1 MMVIEMKKLARIVTL
16 MIIVSFTGCAMGPDF
31 KKPVVETPNNFR
43 FSDSESKEVV
53 NLKWWELFDDPA
65 LYSLVVTALTD
76 NKDLMIAASRIEE
89 ARAALGFTKADQ
101 YPRLDLEG
109 SGRAGNFFG
118 VSRSS
123 TTDKSAYIAPVLSWE
138 IDFWGKFRRSTEA
151 ARAELMASEY
161 SLRTV
166 QISLISEVV
175 STYFLL
181 LDYHQRLKISKQTLE
196 SRLYSLDIIQK
207 RFDKGIIPEIDLNQ
221 AQIQKEI
228 AAGAIPLYQR
238 LIANTENALSIL
250 MGKFPGEIKTGD
262 DLNQQAVPPD
272 IPGGIP
278 SSILERRPD
287 IAEAMYLLEAQT
299 ARIGVAQ
306 ALRFPS
312 ITLTGLFGVA
322 SAELSSISTD
332 GTIWSVGGG
341 LFGPLFDFK
350 KNIQRVEIEKE
361 RTQQALYRYENRVLF
376 AFREVSDALNDI
388 RTYKEQIST
397 VERKLNAAEN
407 AAALSKMRYDKG
419 VTSYLEVLDT
429 ERTLFDV
436 GLEYSELKQQFYNA
450 YVRLYKALGG
460 GWLTKAEMEQTQ
472 NQPEAQMKQ
481 P

>member
-1 MMVIEMKKLARIVTL
+1 MMDIEMKKLARIVTL
-16 MIIVSFTGCAMGPDF
+16 MMIVSFTGCAMGPDF
-31 KKPVVETPNNFR
+31 KKPVVETPNTFR

-53 NLKWWELFDDPA
+53 NLKWWESFDDPV
-65 LYSLVVTALTD
+65 LYSLVATALTD

-109 SGRAGNFFG
+109 SARVGNFTG

-138 IDFWGKFRRSTEA
+138 IDFWGKYRRSTEA
-151 ARAELMASEY
+151 ATSELMASEY

-181 LDYHQRLKISKQTLE
+181 LDYHQRLNISKQTLE

-228 AAGAIPLYQR
+228 AAGAIPLHQR

-250 MGKFPGEIKTGD
+250 MGRFPGEIKTGD

-272 IPGGIP
+272 IPSGIP

-312 ITLTGLFGVA
+312 ITLTGLFGAA
-322 SAELSSISTD
+322 SSELSSVTTD
-332 GTIWSVGGG
+332 GDIWSVGGS
-341 LFGPLFDFK
+341 LFGPLFDFN
-350 KNIQRVEIEKE
+350 KNLQRVEIEKE
-361 RTQQALYRYENRVLF
+361 RTKQALYRYENRILF
-376 AFREVSDALNDI
+376 AFRDVADALNDI
-388 RTYKEQIST
+388 QTYKKQIAA
-397 VERKLNAAEN
+397 VERKFMAAEN

-436 GLEYSELKQQFYNA
+436 GLELSELKQQFYNA

-460 GWLTKAEMEQTQ
+460 GWLTKAEMEEAKKQA
-472 NQPEAQMKQ
+472 EAQKKQ

>member
-1 MMVIEMKKLARIVTL
+1 MVIEMKKLAQIVTL

-31 KKPVVETPNNFR
+31 KKPVVEAPDNFR

-53 NLKWWELFDDPA
+53 NLKWWELFDDPV
-65 LYSLVVTALTD
+65 LYSLVVNALTN

-101 YPRLDLEG
+101 YPRLDLEAG
-109 SGRAGNFFG
+109 AVAGNYLG
-118 VSRSS
+118 ISRSS
-123 TTDKSAYIAPVLSWE
+123 TTDKSAFIAPVLSWE
-138 IDFWGKFRRSTEA
+138 IDFWGKFRRATEA
-151 ARAELMASEY
+151 ARSELMASEY

-181 LDYHQRLKISKQTLE
+181 LDYHQRLKISEKTLD
-196 SRLYSLDIIQK
+196 SRLNSLDIIQK

-262 DLNQQAVPPD
+262 DLNQQASPPD
-272 IPGGIP
+272 IPGGLP

-287 IAEAMYLLEAQT
+287 IAEAMYLLQAQT

-306 ALRFPS
+306 ALRVPS

-322 SAELSSISTD
+322 SSELSSISTD
-332 GTIWSVGGG
+332 GTVWSAGGS
-341 LFGPLFDFK
+341 LLGPIFDFK
-350 KNIQRVEIEKE
+350 KSRQRVEIEKE

-388 RTYKEQIST
+388 QTYKKQIST
-397 VERKLNAAEN
+397 VERKYKAAEN
-407 AAALSKMRYDKG
+407 AAFLSKMRYDKG

-436 GLEYSELKQQFYNA
+436 GLEFSELKQRFYNA

-472 NQPEAQMKQ
+472 HQPEAQKKQ

>member
-1 MMVIEMKKLARIVTL
+1 MMVIEMKKLAQIITL
-16 MIIVSFTGCAMGPDF
+16 MTIVSFTGCAVGPDF

-43 FSDSESKEVV
+43 FSDSKSKEVV
-53 NLKWWELFDDPA
+53 NLKWWELFDDSV
-65 LYSLVVTALTD
+65 LYSLVVTALAD
-76 NKDLMIAASRIEE
+76 NKDAMIAASRIEE

-101 YPRLDLEG
+101 YPQLNLEG
-109 SGRAGNFFG
+109 GARAGNFFG

-123 TTDKSAYIAPVLSWE
+123 TTDKSAFIAPVLKWE
-138 IDFWGKFRRSTEA
+138 IDFWGKYRRSTEA
-151 ARAELMASEY
+151 AISELMASEY

-181 LDYHQRLKISKQTLE
+181 LDYHQRLKISEQTLE

-238 LIANTENALSIL
+238 LIASTENALTIL

-272 IPGGIP
+272 IPSGIP

-299 ARIGVAQ
+299 AKIGVAQ

-332 GTIWSVGGG
+332 G
-341 LFGPLFDFK
+341 
-350 KNIQRVEIEKE
+350 
-361 RTQQALYRYENRVLF
+361 
-376 AFREVSDALNDI
+376 DI
-388 RTYKEQIST
+388 
-397 VERKLNAAEN
+397 
-407 AAALSKMRYDKG
+407 
-419 VTSYLEVLDT
+419 
-429 ERTLFDV
+429 
-436 GLEYSELKQQFYNA
+436 
-450 YVRLYKALGG
+450 
-460 GWLTKAEMEQTQ
+460 
-472 NQPEAQMKQ
+472 
-481 P
+481 

>member
-16 MIIVSFTGCAMGPDF
+16 MIIVSLTGCAMGPDF
-31 KKPVVETPNNFR
+31 KKPVLETPHNFR
-43 FSDSESKEVV
+43 FSDSESKEAV
-53 NLKWWELFDDPA
+53 NLNWWELFDDPV
-65 LYSLVVTALTD
+65 LYSLVVMALTD

-109 SGRAGNFFG
+109 SARAGNFTG

-138 IDFWGKFRRSTEA
+138 IDFWGKYRRSTEA
-151 ARAELMASEY
+151 ARSELMASEY

-166 QISLISEVV
+166 EISLISEVV

-181 LDYHQRLKISKQTLE
+181 LDYHQRLKISKQTLD
-196 SRLYSLDIIQK
+196 SRRYSLDIIQK

-250 MGKFPGEIKTGD
+250 MGKFPGEIKTGN

-272 IPGGIP
+272 IPSGLP
-278 SSILERRPD
+278 SNILERRPD

-306 ALRFPS
+306 ALRFPA

-332 GTIWSVGGG
+332 GDIWSVGGG

-350 KNIQRVEIEKE
+350 KNLQRVEIEKE
-361 RTQQALYRYENRVLF
+361 RTKQALYRYENRVLF
-376 AFREVSDALNDI
+376 AFREVSDALHDI
-388 RTYKEQIST
+388 QTYKKQISA
-397 VERKLNAAEN
+397 VERKFKAAQNAAT
-407 AAALSKMRYDKG
+407 LSKMRYDKG
-419 VTSYLEVLDT
+419 VTSYLEVLET

-436 GLEYSELKQQFYNA
+436 GLELSQLKQQFYNA

-460 GWLTKAEMEQTQ
+460 GWLTKVEMEQTQ
-472 NQPEAQMKQ
+472 HQPEAQKKQ

>member
-16 MIIVSFTGCAMGPDF
+16 MIIVSLTGCAMGPDF
-31 KKPVVETPNNFR
+31 KKPVVETPHNFR

-53 NLKWWELFDDPA
+53 NLNWWELFDDPV
-65 LYSLVVTALTD
+65 LYSLVVMALTD
-76 NKDLMIAASRIEE
+76 NKDLIIAASRIEE

-109 SGRAGNFFG
+109 SARAGNFTG

-138 IDFWGKFRRSTEA
+138 IDFWGKYRRSTEA
-151 ARAELMASEY
+151 ARSELMASEY

-181 LDYHQRLKISKQTLE
+181 LDYHQRLKISKQTLD

-250 MGKFPGEIKTGD
+250 MGKFPGEIKTGN
-262 DLNQQAVPPD
+262 DLNPQAVPPD
-272 IPGGIP
+272 IPSGLP
-278 SSILERRPD
+278 SNILERRPD

-332 GTIWSVGGG
+332 GDIWSVGGG

-350 KNIQRVEIEKE
+350 KNLRRVEIEKE
-361 RTQQALYRYENRVLF
+361 RTKQALYRYENRVLF

-388 RTYKEQIST
+388 QTYKKQISA
-397 VERKLNAAEN
+397 VERKFKAAQNAAT
-407 AAALSKMRYDKG
+407 LSKMRYDKG
-419 VTSYLEVLDT
+419 VTSYLEVLET

-436 GLEYSELKQQFYNA
+436 GLELSQLKQQLYNA

-472 NQPEAQMKQ
+472 HQPEAQKKQ

>member
-16 MIIVSFTGCAMGPDF
+16 MIIVSLTGCAMGPDF
-31 KKPVVETPNNFR
+31 KKPVLETPHNFR
-43 FSDSESKEVV
+43 FSDSESKEAV
-53 NLKWWELFDDPA
+53 NLNWWELFDDPV
-65 LYSLVVTALTD
+65 LYSLVVMALKD

-109 SGRAGNFFG
+109 SAKAGNFTG

-138 IDFWGKFRRSTEA
+138 IDFWGKYRRSTEA
-151 ARAELMASEY
+151 ARSELMASEY

-181 LDYHQRLKISKQTLE
+181 LDYHQRLKISKQTLD
-196 SRLYSLDIIQK
+196 SRRYSLDIIQK

-250 MGKFPGEIKTGD
+250 MGKFPGEIKTGN

-272 IPGGIP
+272 IPSGLP
-278 SSILERRPD
+278 SNILERRPD

-332 GTIWSVGGG
+332 GDIWSVGGG

-350 KNIQRVEIEKE
+350 KNLQRVEIEKE
-361 RTQQALYRYENRVLF
+361 RTKQALYRYENRVLF
-376 AFREVSDALNDI
+376 AFREVSDALHDI
-388 RTYKEQIST
+388 QTYKKQISA
-397 VERKLNAAEN
+397 VERKFKAAQNAAT
-407 AAALSKMRYDKG
+407 LSKMRYDKG
-419 VTSYLEVLDT
+419 VTSYLEVLET

-436 GLEYSELKQQFYNA
+436 GLELSQLKQQFYNA

-460 GWLTKAEMEQTQ
+460 GWLTKVEMEQTQ
-472 NQPEAQMKQ
+472 HQPEAQKKQ

>member
-16 MIIVSFTGCAMGPDF
+16 MIIVSLTGCAVGPDF
-31 KKPVVETPNNFR
+31 KKPVLETPHNFR
-43 FSDSESKEVV
+43 FSDSESKEAV
-53 NLKWWELFDDPA
+53 NLNWWELFDDPV
-65 LYSLVVTALTD
+65 LYSLVVMALTD

-109 SGRAGNFFG
+109 SAKAGNFTG

-138 IDFWGKFRRSTEA
+138 IDFWGKYRRSTEA
-151 ARAELMASEY
+151 ARSELMASEY

-166 QISLISEVV
+166 EISLISEVV

-181 LDYHQRLKISKQTLE
+181 LDYHQRLKISKQTLD
-196 SRLYSLDIIQK
+196 SRRYSLDIIQK

-250 MGKFPGEIKTGD
+250 MGKFPGEIKTGN

-272 IPGGIP
+272 IPSGLP
-278 SSILERRPD
+278 SNILERRPD

-332 GTIWSVGGG
+332 GDIWSVGGG

-350 KNIQRVEIEKE
+350 KNLRRVEIEKE
-361 RTQQALYRYENRVLF
+361 RTKQALYRYENRVLF
-376 AFREVSDALNDI
+376 AFREVSDALHDI
-388 RTYKEQIST
+388 QTYKKQISA
-397 VERKLNAAEN
+397 VERKFKAAQNAAT
-407 AAALSKMRYDKG
+407 LSKMRYDKG
-419 VTSYLEVLDT
+419 VTSYLEVLET

-436 GLEYSELKQQFYNA
+436 GLELSQLKQQFYNA

-460 GWLTKAEMEQTQ
+460 GWLTKVEMEQTQ
-472 NQPEAQMKQ
+472 HQPEAQKKQ

>member
-1 MMVIEMKKLARIVTL
+1 MM
-16 MIIVSFTGCAMGPDF
+16 IVSLTGCAMGPDF
-31 KKPVVETPNNFR
+31 KKPVVELPDNFR
-43 FSDSESKEVV
+43 FSDSESKKVV
-53 NLKWWELFDDPA
+53 NLKWWELFDDPV

-109 SGRAGNFFG
+109 SARAGNFFG

-138 IDFWGKFRRSTEA
+138 IDFWGKYRRSTQA

-166 QISLISEVV
+166 QISLISEIV

-250 MGKFPGEIKTGD
+250 IGKFPGEIKTGD
-262 DLNQQAVPPD
+262 DLNQQTIPPD

-332 GTIWSVGGG
+332 GDIWSVGGG

-388 RTYKEQIST
+388 QTYKKQIAT
-397 VERKLNAAEN
+397 VERKLKAAEN
-407 AAALSKMRYDKG
+407 AARLSKMRYDKG

-436 GLEYSELKQQFYNA
+436 GLELSELKQQFYNA
-450 YVRLYKALGG
+450 YVGLYKALGG
-460 GWLTKAEMEQTQ
+460 GWLTKAAMEQAQ
-472 NQPEAQMKQ
+472 NQTDAQKKQ

>member
-250 MGKFPGEIKTGD
+250 MGKFPGEVKTGD

>member
-1 MMVIEMKKLARIVTL
+1 MKKLAQIVTL
-16 MIIVSFTGCAMGPDF
+16 MIIVSLTGCAMGPDF
-31 KKPVVETPNNFR
+31 KKPVVETPKNFR

-53 NLKWWELFDDPA
+53 NLKWWELFDDPV

-76 NKDLMIAASRIEE
+76 NKDAMIAASRIEE

-101 YPRLDLEG
+101 YPRLDLEAG
-109 SGRAGNFFG
+109 AKAGNFTG

-138 IDFWGKFRRSTEA
+138 IDFWGKYRRSTEA
-151 ARAELMASEY
+151 AISELMASEY

-166 QISLISEVV
+166 QISLISEIV

-181 LDYHQRLKISKQTLE
+181 LDYYQRLEISEQTLD

-228 AAGAIPLYQR
+228 AAGAIPLFQR
-238 LIANTENALSIL
+238 LIANTENVLSIL
-250 MGKFPGEIKTGD
+250 MGKFPGEIKTGRG
-262 DLNQQAVPPD
+262 LNQQAVPPD
-272 IPGGIP
+272 IPSGIP
-278 SSILERRPD
+278 SNILERRPD

-299 ARIGVAQ
+299 ARIGVAE

-312 ITLTGLFGVA
+312 ITLTGLFGAV
-322 SAELSSISTD
+322 SSELSSISTD
-332 GTIWSVGGG
+332 GGIWSVGGS

-350 KNIQRVEIEKE
+350 KSLSRVEIEKE
-361 RTQQALYRYENRVLF
+361 RTQQALYRYENSVLF
-376 AFREVSDALNDI
+376 AFREVSDALNEI
-388 RTYKEQIST
+388 QTYKIQISA
-397 VERKLNAAEN
+397 VERKLKAAKNAAV
-407 AAALSKMRYDKG
+407 LSKMRYDKG
-419 VTSYLEVLDT
+419 VTSYLEVLET

-436 GLEYSELKQQFYNA
+436 GLELSELKQQFYNS

-460 GWLTKAEMEQTQ
+460 GWLTKAELEA
-472 NQPEAQMKQ
+472 EAQKK
-481 P
+481 

>member
-1 MMVIEMKKLARIVTL
+1 MMIIEMKKLVQIITL
-16 MIIVSFTGCAMGPDF
+16 MIVVSFTGCAVGPDF
-31 KKPVVETPNNFR
+31 NKPVVETPDNFR
-43 FSDSESKEVV
+43 FSDSKSKEVV
-53 NLKWWELFDDPA
+53 NLNWWELFDDPV
-65 LYSLVVTALTD
+65 LYSLVVNALTN

-101 YPRLDLEG
+101 YPRLDLE
-109 SGRAGNFFG
+109 AGAATGNYLG
-118 VSRSS
+118 ISRSS
-123 TTDKSAYIAPVLSWE
+123 TTDKYAFIAPVLSWE
-138 IDFWGKFRRSTEA
+138 IDFWGKYRRSTEA

-181 LDYHQRLKISKQTLE
+181 LDYHQRLKISEKTLV
-196 SRLYSLDIIQK
+196 SRLHSLDIIQK
-207 RFDKGIIPEIDLNQ
+207 RFDKGIIPELDLNQ

-228 AAGAIPLYQR
+228 AAGAIPLYRR

-250 MGKFPGEIKTGD
+250 MGKFPGGIQTGE
-262 DLNQQAVPPD
+262 DLNQQASPPN
-272 IPGGIP
+272 IPVGLP
-278 SSILERRPD
+278 SNILERRPD
-287 IAEAMYLLEAQT
+287 IAEAMYLLQAQT

-312 ITLTGLFGVA
+312 ISLTGLFGVA
-322 SAELSSISTD
+322 SSEISSISTD
-332 GTIWSVGGG
+332 GTVWSVGGS
-341 LFGPLFDFK
+341 LLGPIFDFK
-350 KNIQRVEIEKE
+350 KNRQAVEIEKE

-388 RTYKEQIST
+388 QTYKTQIST
-397 VERKLNAAEN
+397 VERKLKAAEN
-407 AAALSKMRYDKG
+407 ADRLSKMRYDKG

-436 GLEYSELKQQFYNA
+436 GLEYSDLKKQFYNA

-460 GWLTKAEMEQTQ
+460 GWLTKSEMEQTQ
-472 NQPEAQMKQ
+472 PQPEAQ
-481 P
+481 

>member
-1 MMVIEMKKLARIVTL
+1 MKKLAQIVML
-16 MIIVSFTGCAMGPDF
+16 IIVLTFTGCAVGPDF
-31 KKPVVETPNNFR
+31 KRPVVETPDNFR
-43 FSDSESKEVV
+43 FSDSKSKEVV
-53 NLKWWELFDDPA
+53 NLIWWELFDDPV

-101 YPRLDLEG
+101 YPRLDIEG
-109 SGRAGNFFG
+109 SARAGNFMG

-138 IDFWGKFRRSTEA
+138 IDFWGKFRRATEA

-181 LDYHQRLKISKQTLE
+181 LDYHQRLKISKQTLD
-196 SRLYSLDIIQK
+196 SRLNSLDIIQK
-207 RFDKGIIPEIDLNQ
+207 RFDQGIIPEIDLNQ

-228 AAGAIPLYQR
+228 AAGAIPLFQR

-262 DLNQQAVPPD
+262 DLNQQGSPPD
-272 IPGGIP
+272 IPGGLP
-278 SSILERRPD
+278 SNILERRPD
-287 IAEAMYLLEAQT
+287 IAEAMYLLQAQT

-322 SAELSSISTD
+322 SSEISNISTD
-332 GTIWSVGGG
+332 GTVWSVGGS
-341 LFGPLFDFK
+341 LLGPIFDFK
-350 KNIQRVEIEKE
+350 KSRQRVEIEKE

-376 AFREVSDALNDI
+376 AFREVSDALNAVQ
-388 RTYKEQIST
+388 TYKKQIAT
-397 VERKLNAAEN
+397 VERKLKAAEN
-407 AAALSKMRYDKG
+407 AAALSRMRYDKG

-436 GLEYSELKQQFYNA
+436 GLELSELKQQYYNA

-472 NQPEAQMKQ
+472 NQPEAQKKQ

>member
-1 MMVIEMKKLARIVTL
+1 MMVIEMNKLARIVTL
-16 MIIVSFTGCAMGPDF
+16 MIIVSLTGCAMGPDF

-43 FSDSESKEVV
+43 FSDSKSKEVV
-53 NLKWWELFDDPA
+53 NLKWWELFDDPV
-65 LYSLVVTALTD
+65 LYSLVVKALTD

-101 YPRLDLEG
+101 YPRLDLE
-109 SGRAGNFFG
+109 AGAAVGNYLG
-118 VSRSS
+118 ISRSS
-123 TTDKSAYIAPVLSWE
+123 TTDKYAFIAPVLSWE
-138 IDFWGKFRRSTEA
+138 IDFWGKYRRSTQA

-166 QISLISEVV
+166 QISLISEIV

-181 LDYHQRLKISKQTLE
+181 LDYHQRLKISKQTLD

-250 MGKFPGEIKTGD
+250 MGKFPGEIKTED
-262 DLNQQAVPPD
+262 DLNQQTVPPD
-272 IPGGIP
+272 IPSGLP

-322 SAELSSISTD
+322 SSELSSISTD
-332 GTIWSVGGG
+332 GTVWSVGGS
-341 LFGPLFDFK
+341 LLGPIFDFK
-350 KNIQRVEIEKE
+350 KSRQRIEIEKE

-397 VERKLNAAEN
+397 VERKLKAAEN

-436 GLEYSELKQQFYNA
+436 GLEYSELKRQFYNA

-460 GWLTKAEMEQTQ
+460 GWLTKAEMEQAQ
-472 NQPEAQMKQ
+472 NQTDAQKKQ

>member
-1 MMVIEMKKLARIVTL
+1 MMVIEMKKMAKLLTVMT
-16 MIIVSFTGCAMGPDF
+16 IVSLTGCAMGPDF

-53 NLKWWELFDDPA
+53 NLKWWELFDDPV
-65 LYSLVVTALTD
+65 LSSLVVTALTD
-76 NKDLMIAASRIEE
+76 NKDAMIAASRIEE
-89 ARAALGFTKADQ
+89 ARASLGFTKADQ
-101 YPRLDLEG
+101 YPRLDLEAG
-109 SGRAGNFFG
+109 AKAGNFTG

-138 IDFWGKFRRSTEA
+138 IDFWGKYRRSTEA
-151 ARAELMASEY
+151 AISELMASEY

-181 LDYHQRLKISKQTLE
+181 LDYHQRLEISEQTLE
-196 SRLYSLDIIQK
+196 SRLISLDIIQK

-228 AAGAIPLYQR
+228 AAGAIPLFER

-250 MGKFPGEIKTGD
+250 MGRFPGEIKTGD

-272 IPGGIP
+272 IPSGIP

-299 ARIGVAQ
+299 ARIGVAE

-312 ITLTGLFGVA
+312 ITLTGLFGAV
-322 SAELSSISTD
+322 SSELSSISTD
-332 GTIWSVGGG
+332 GGIWSVGGS
-341 LFGPLFDFK
+341 LFGPIFDFK
-350 KNIQRVEIEKE
+350 KSLSRVEIEKE
-361 RTQQALYRYENRVLF
+361 RTQQALYRYENSVLF
-376 AFREVSDALNDI
+376 AFREVSDALNEI
-388 RTYKEQIST
+388 QTYRKQISA
-397 VERKLNAAEN
+397 VKRKFKAAKNASV
-407 AAALSKMRYDKG
+407 LSKMRYDKG

-436 GLEYSELKQQFYNA
+436 GLELSELKQQFLNA
-450 YVRLYKALGG
+450 YVKLYKALGG
-460 GWLTKAEMEQTQ
+460 GWLTKSEMEA
-472 NQPEAQMKQ
+472 EAKKK
-481 P
+481 

>member
-1 MMVIEMKKLARIVTL
+1 
-16 MIIVSFTGCAMGPDF
+16 
-31 KKPVVETPNNFR
+31 
-43 FSDSESKEVV
+43 
-53 NLKWWELFDDPA
+53 
-65 LYSLVVTALTD
+65 
-76 NKDLMIAASRIEE
+76 
-89 ARAALGFTKADQ
+89 
-101 YPRLDLEG
+101 
-109 SGRAGNFFG
+109 
-118 VSRSS
+118 
-123 TTDKSAYIAPVLSWE
+123 
-138 IDFWGKFRRSTEA
+138 
-151 ARAELMASEY
+151 
-161 SLRTV
+161 V

-181 LDYHQRLKISKQTLE
+181 LDYHQRLKISEKTLV
-196 SRLYSLDIIQK
+196 SRLQSLDIIQK
-207 RFDKGIIPEIDLNQ
+207 RFDKGVIPEIDLNQ

-228 AAGAIPLYQR
+228 AEGAIPLYRR

-262 DLNQQAVPPD
+262 DLDQQTVPPD
-272 IPGGIP
+272 IPVGLP

-287 IAEAMYLLEAQT
+287 IAEAMYLLQAQT

-312 ITLTGLFGVA
+312 ISLTGLFGVA
-322 SAELSSISTD
+322 SSEISSISTD
-332 GTIWSVGGG
+332 GTVWSVGGS
-341 LFGPLFDFK
+341 LLGPVFDFK
-350 KNIQRVEIEKE
+350 KSRQRVEIENE

-388 RTYKEQIST
+388 QTYKTQIST
-397 VERKLNAAEN
+397 VERKLKAAEN
-407 AAALSKMRYDKG
+407 AARLSKMRYDKG

-472 NQPEAQMKQ
+472 PQPEAQKKQ

>member
-1 MMVIEMKKLARIVTL
+1 MMDIEMKKLARIVTL
-16 MIIVSFTGCAMGPDF
+16 MMIVSFTGCAMGPDF
-31 KKPVVETPNNFR
+31 KKPVVETPNTFR

-53 NLKWWELFDDPA
+53 NLKWWELFDDPV
-65 LYSLVVTALTD
+65 LYSLVATALTD
-76 NKDLMIAASRIEE
+76 NKDAMIAASRIEE

-109 SGRAGNFFG
+109 GARVGNFTG

-138 IDFWGKFRRSTEA
+138 IDFWGKYRRSTEA
-151 ARAELMASEY
+151 ATSELMASEY

-181 LDYHQRLKISKQTLE
+181 LDYHQRLNISKQTLE

-238 LIANTENALSIL
+238 LIANTENVLSIL

-272 IPGGIP
+272 IPSGIP

-287 IAEAMYLLEAQT
+287 IAEAMYLLQAQT
-299 ARIGVAQ
+299 AKIGVAQ

-332 GTIWSVGGG
+332 GDIWSVGGG

-350 KNIQRVEIEKE
+350 KNLQRVEIEKE
-361 RTQQALYRYENRVLF
+361 RTKQALYRYENRVLF
-376 AFREVSDALNDI
+376 AFRDVADALNDI
-388 RTYKEQIST
+388 QTYKKQIST
-397 VERKLNAAEN
+397 VERKFKAAKN

-419 VTSYLEVLDT
+419 VTSYLEVLET
-429 ERTLFDV
+429 ERTLFEV
-436 GLEYSELKQQFYNA
+436 GLELSQLKQQFYNA
-450 YVRLYKALGG
+450 YVRLYKSLGG

-472 NQPEAQMKQ
+472 NQPEAQKKQ

>member
-1 MMVIEMKKLARIVTL
+1 MMVIEMKKLAKIVTL
-16 MIIVSFTGCAMGPDF
+16 MIIVSLTGCAMGPDF
-31 KKPVVETPNNFR
+31 KKPVVKTPHNFR

-53 NLKWWELFDDPA
+53 NLKWWELFDDPV
-65 LYSLVVTALTD
+65 LYSLVVTALND
-76 NKDLMIAASRIEE
+76 NKDAMIAASRIEE
-89 ARAALGFTKADQ
+89 ARATLGFTKADQ

-109 SGRAGNFFG
+109 GAKIGNFTG

-138 IDFWGKFRRSTEA
+138 IDFWGKYRRSTEA
-151 ARAELMASEY
+151 AISELMASEF

-181 LDYHQRLKISKQTLE
+181 LDYHQRLKISKQTLD

-262 DLNQQAVPPD
+262 DLNQHAVPPD

-287 IAEAMYLLEAQT
+287 IAEAMYVLQAQT
-299 ARIGVAQ
+299 ARIGIAQ

-332 GTIWSVGGG
+332 GDIWSVGGG

-350 KNIQRVEIEKE
+350 KNLQRVEIEKE
-361 RTQQALYRYENRVLF
+361 RTQQALYRYENSVLF

-388 RTYKEQIST
+388 QTYKKQIST
-397 VERKLNAAEN
+397 VERKFKAAKNAG
-407 AAALSKMRYDKG
+407 ALSKMRYDKG

-436 GLEYSELKQQFYNA
+436 GLELSELKQQFYNA
-450 YVRLYKALGG
+450 YVGLYKALGG
-460 GWLTKAEMEQTQ
+460 GWLTKAEMEQ
-472 NQPEAQMKQ
+472 AQHQTDAQKK
-481 P
+481 

>member
-1 MMVIEMKKLARIVTL
+1 MMVVEMKKLAQIVTL
-16 MIIVSFTGCAMGPDF
+16 MIIVSLTGCAMGPDF
-31 KKPVVETPNNFR
+31 KKPVVETPKNFR

-53 NLKWWELFDDPA
+53 NLKWWELFDDPV

-76 NKDLMIAASRIEE
+76 NKDAMIAASRIEE

-101 YPRLDLEG
+101 YPRLDLEAG
-109 SGRAGNFFG
+109 AKAGNFTG

-138 IDFWGKFRRSTEA
+138 IDFWGKYRRSTEA
-151 ARAELMASEY
+151 AISELMASEY

-166 QISLISEVV
+166 QISLISEIV

-181 LDYHQRLKISKQTLE
+181 LDYYQRLEISEQTLD

-228 AAGAIPLYQR
+228 AAGAIPLFQR
-238 LIANTENALSIL
+238 LIANTENVLSIL
-250 MGKFPGEIKTGD
+250 MGKFPGEIKTGRG
-262 DLNQQAVPPD
+262 LNQQAVPPD
-272 IPGGIP
+272 IPSGIP
-278 SSILERRPD
+278 SNILERRPD

-299 ARIGVAQ
+299 ARIGVAE

-312 ITLTGLFGVA
+312 ITLTGLFGAV
-322 SAELSSISTD
+322 SSELSSISTD
-332 GTIWSVGGG
+332 GGIWSVGGS

-350 KNIQRVEIEKE
+350 KSLSRVEIEKE
-361 RTQQALYRYENRVLF
+361 RTQQALYRYENSVLF
-376 AFREVSDALNDI
+376 AFREVSDALNEI
-388 RTYKEQIST
+388 QTYKIQISA
-397 VERKLNAAEN
+397 VERKLKAAKNAAV
-407 AAALSKMRYDKG
+407 LSKMRYDKG
-419 VTSYLEVLDT
+419 VTSYLEVLET

-436 GLEYSELKQQFYNA
+436 GLELSELKQQFYNS

-460 GWLTKAEMEQTQ
+460 GWLTKAELEA
-472 NQPEAQMKQ
+472 EAQKK
-481 P
+481 

>member
-1 MMVIEMKKLARIVTL
+1 MMVIEMKKLAQIVTL
-16 MIIVSFTGCAMGPDF
+16 MIIVSLTGCAMGPDF
-31 KKPVVETPNNFR
+31 KKPVVETPHNFR

-53 NLKWWELFDDPA
+53 NLKWWELFDDPV
-65 LYSLVVTALTD
+65 LYSLVVSALTD
-76 NKDLMIAASRIEE
+76 NKDALIAASRIEE

-101 YPRLDLEG
+101 YPRLDLEAG
-109 SGRAGNFFG
+109 ATAGNFTG

-123 TTDKSAYIAPVLSWE
+123 TTDKSVFIAPVLSWE

-151 ARAELMASEY
+151 ARSELMASEY

-181 LDYHQRLKISKQTLE
+181 LDFHQRLKISEQTLD
-196 SRLYSLDIIQK
+196 SRLDSLDIIQK

-228 AAGAIPLYQR
+228 AAGAIPLFQR

-250 MGKFPGEIKTGD
+250 MGKYPGEIKTGD
-262 DLNQQAVPPD
+262 DLNQQTVPPD
-272 IPGGIP
+272 IPSGLP

-299 ARIGVAQ
+299 AKIGVAE

-332 GTIWSVGGG
+332 GDIWSAGGG
-341 LFGPLFDFK
+341 LLGPLFDFK
-350 KNIQRVEIEKE
+350 KNLQRVEIEKE
-361 RTQQALYRYENRVLF
+361 RTKQALYRYENRVLF
-376 AFREVSDALNDI
+376 AFREVSDALNEI
-388 RTYKEQIST
+388 QTYKNQISA
-397 VERKLNAAEN
+397 VERKLKAAGN
-407 AAALSKMRYDKG
+407 AAALSKLRYDKG
-419 VTSYLEVLDT
+419 VTSYLEVLEND
-429 ERTLFDV
+429 RTLFDV
-436 GLEYSELKQQFYNA
+436 GLELSELKQQFYNA

-460 GWLTKAEMEQTQ
+460 GWLTKAEMEQIQ
-472 NQPEAQMKQ
+472 NQPEAQKKQ

>member
-1 MMVIEMKKLARIVTL
+1 MKKLAKIVTL
-16 MIIVSFTGCAMGPDF
+16 IIIVSFTGCAMGPDF
-31 KKPVVETPNNFR
+31 KKPVVETPDNFR
-43 FSDSESKEVV
+43 FSDSESKEIV
-53 NLKWWELFDDPA
+53 NLKWWELFDDPV

-101 YPRLDLEG
+101 YPRLDLE
-109 SGRAGNFFG
+109 AGAAVGNYLG
-118 VSRSS
+118 ISRSS
-123 TTDKSAYIAPVLSWE
+123 TTDKYAFIAPVLSWE
-138 IDFWGKFRRSTEA
+138 IDFWGKYRRSTQA
-151 ARAELMASEY
+151 ARAELMASEF

-166 QISLISEVV
+166 QISLISEIV

-181 LDYHQRLKISKQTLE
+181 LDYHQRLKISKQTLD

-250 MGKFPGEIKTGD
+250 MGKFPGEIKTGN

-272 IPGGIP
+272 VPSGLP

-322 SAELSSISTD
+322 SSELSSISTD
-332 GTIWSVGGG
+332 GTVWSVGGS
-341 LFGPLFDFK
+341 LLGPIFDFK
-350 KNIQRVEIEKE
+350 KSRQRVEIENE

-397 VERKLNAAEN
+397 VERKLKAAEN
-407 AAALSKMRYDKG
+407 AARLSKMRYDKG

-460 GWLTKAEMEQTQ
+460 GWLTKAEMEQAQ
-472 NQPEAQMKQ
+472 QQPEAQKKQ

>member
-1 MMVIEMKKLARIVTL
+1 MMVIEMKKLAKIVML
-16 MIIVSFTGCAMGPDF
+16 MIIVSLAGCAMGPDF
-31 KKPVVETPNNFR
+31 KKPVVKTPHNFR

-53 NLKWWELFDDPA
+53 NLKWWELFDDPV
-65 LYSLVVTALTD
+65 LYSLVVTALND
-76 NKDLMIAASRIEE
+76 NKDAMIAASRIEE

-109 SGRAGNFFG
+109 GARIGNFTG

-138 IDFWGKFRRSTEA
+138 IDFWGKYRRSSEA
-151 ARAELMASEY
+151 AISELMASEY

-181 LDYHQRLKISKQTLE
+181 LDYHQRLNISKQTLD

-262 DLNQQAVPPD
+262 DLNQYAVPPD

-332 GTIWSVGGG
+332 GGIWSVGGG

-350 KNIQRVEIEKE
+350 KSLSRVEIEKE
-361 RTQQALYRYENRVLF
+361 RTQQALYLYENRVLL

-388 RTYKEQIST
+388 QTYKEQIST
-397 VERKLNAAEN
+397 VERKLKAAEN
-407 AAALSKMRYDKG
+407 AARLSKMRYDKG

-429 ERTLFDV
+429 ERTLFEV

-460 GWLTKAEMEQTQ
+460 GWLTKAEMEQKQ
-472 NQPEAQMKQ
+472 NQPEAQKKQ

>member
-1 MMVIEMKKLARIVTL
+1 MMVIEMKKLAKIVSL
-16 MIIVSFTGCAMGPDF
+16 IIIVSITGCAMGPDF
-31 KKPVVETPNNFR
+31 KKPVLETPDNFR

-53 NLKWWELFDDPA
+53 NLNWWELFDDPV
-65 LYSLVVTALTD
+65 LYSLVVTALMD

-101 YPRLDLEG
+101 YPRLDLE
-109 SGRAGNFFG
+109 AGAAVGNYLG
-118 VSRSS
+118 ISRSS
-123 TTDKSAYIAPVLSWE
+123 TTDKYAFIAPILSWE
-138 IDFWGKFRRSTEA
+138 IDFWGKYRRSTEA

-161 SLRTV
+161 SLKTV
-166 QISLISEVV
+166 QLSLISEIV

-181 LDYHQRLKISKQTLE
+181 LDYHQRLRLSKHTLV
-196 SRLYSLDIIQK
+196 SRLDSLDIIQK

-228 AAGAIPLYQR
+228 AAGAIPLYER

-262 DLNQQAVPPD
+262 DLNQQTVPPD
-272 IPGGIP
+272 IPSGLP

-322 SAELSSISTD
+322 SSELSSISTD
-332 GTIWSVGGG
+332 GTVWSVGGS
-341 LFGPLFDFK
+341 LLGPIFDFK
-350 KNIQRVEIEKE
+350 KSRQRVEIEKE
-361 RTQQALYRYENRVLF
+361 RTQQALYRYENRVLL

-388 RTYKEQIST
+388 QTYKEQIST
-397 VERKLNAAEN
+397 VERKLKAAEN
-407 AAALSKMRYDKG
+407 AARLSKMRYDKG

-436 GLEYSELKQQFYNA
+436 ELELSQLKQEFYNA

-472 NQPEAQMKQ
+472 HQPEAQKKQ

>member
-1 MMVIEMKKLARIVTL
+1 MVIRMKKLAKIVTL
-16 MIIVSFTGCAMGPDF
+16 MIIVSLTGCAMGPDF
-31 KKPVVETPNNFR
+31 KKPVVELPDNFR
-43 FSDSESKEVV
+43 FSDSESKKVV
-53 NLKWWELFDDPA
+53 NLKWWELFDDPV

-109 SGRAGNFFG
+109 SARAGNFFG

-138 IDFWGKFRRSTEA
+138 IDFWGKYRRSTQA

-166 QISLISEVV
+166 QISLISEIV

-250 MGKFPGEIKTGD
+250 IGKFPGEIKTGD
-262 DLNQQAVPPD
+262 DLNQQTIPPD

-332 GTIWSVGGG
+332 GDIWSVGGG

-388 RTYKEQIST
+388 QTYKKQIAT
-397 VERKLNAAEN
+397 VERKLKAAEN
-407 AAALSKMRYDKG
+407 AARLSKMRYDKG

-436 GLEYSELKQQFYNA
+436 GLELSELKQQFYNA
-450 YVRLYKALGG
+450 YVGLYKALGG
-460 GWLTKAEMEQTQ
+460 GWLTKAAMEQAQ
-472 NQPEAQMKQ
+472 NQTDAQKKQ

>member
-1 MMVIEMKKLARIVTL
+1 MIIIEMKKLVQIITL
-16 MIIVSFTGCAMGPDF
+16 AIIVSFTGCAVGPDF
-31 KKPVVETPNNFR
+31 KKPVVETPDNFR
-43 FSDSESKEVV
+43 FSDSKSKEVV
-53 NLKWWELFDDPA
+53 NLNWWELFDDPV
-65 LYSLVVTALTD
+65 LYSLVVNALTN

-101 YPRLDLEG
+101 YPRLDLEAG
-109 SGRAGNFFG
+109 AATGNFLG
-118 VSRSS
+118 ISRSS
-123 TTDKSAYIAPVLSWE
+123 TTDKYAFIAPVLSWE
-138 IDFWGKFRRSTEA
+138 IDFWGKYRRSTEA

-181 LDYHQRLKISKQTLE
+181 LDYHQRLKISEKTLV
-196 SRLYSLDIIQK
+196 SRLQSLDIIQK

-228 AAGAIPLYQR
+228 AAGAIPLYRR

-250 MGKFPGEIKTGD
+250 MGKFPGEIKTGK
-262 DLNQQAVPPD
+262 DLGRQTVPPD
-272 IPGGIP
+272 IPVGLP

-287 IAEAMYLLEAQT
+287 VAEAMYLLQAQT

-306 ALRFPS
+306 ALRLPS
-312 ITLTGLFGVA
+312 ITLTGLFGAA
-322 SAELSSISTD
+322 SSEVSNISTD
-332 GTIWSVGGG
+332 GTVWSVGGS
-341 LFGPLFDFK
+341 LLGPIFDFK
-350 KNIQRVEIEKE
+350 KSRQRVEIENV
-361 RTQQALYRYENRVLF
+361 RTRQALYRYENRVLF

-388 RTYKEQIST
+388 QTYKTQIST
-397 VERKLNAAEN
+397 VERKLKAAQNAAR
-407 AAALSKMRYDKG
+407 LSKMRYDKG

-460 GWLTKAEMEQTQ
+460 GWLTKAEMEHTQ
-472 NQPEAQMKQ
+472 HRPEAQKTQ